1 MVIHEEE
8 GVVMLGSHVRL
19 GRLAGAVAL
28 FALLFGGVAETT
40 SGAASGNTASAP
52 GVTPTTVKVALISSY
67 TGPSA
72 SQAQPGEPAG
82 FKARIDLQN
91 ANGGVNGRK
100 ITFFTEDD
108 GTNPA
113 QAPTAAAAA
122 IANGAFAIDFLS
134 PVAIAAAKP
143 LAAQGIPVVGGGYDG
158 PEWTDPSYTNF
169 FSTTS
174 AVFLQTPRYQINKTL
189 LNKAGAHNF
198 AVVGYSISPSS
209 ALAAANDSVSL
220 KEAGYQVPY
229 LNTSLPFG
237 TVNTTALALQMKA
250 DNVDSLEA
258 PIDGNTELAIITA
271 GEQAGIKWKYV
282 LLSTGYGQTW
292 LDTPQA
298 VSSSQGDYFG
308 VLQVPVELHTPA
320 TIAEQAALKKYA
332 HFSGVPGFDY
342 TEGWTSADLL
352 IKGLQVAGKNPTR
365 ASFINNLR
373 KVTNFT
379 AGGLIGNT
387 NFEKT
392 HSPGAKLCGYT
403 VQLVGHKFV
412 PTSTKPA
419 CSNIVP
425 GT

>member
-1 MVIHEEE
+1 
-8 GVVMLGSHVRL
+8 VVLGSRVRL
-19 GRLAGAVAL
+19 GRIAGAIAL

-52 GVTPTTVKVALISSY
+52 GVTPTTVKVALITSY
-67 TGPSA
+67 TGPDA
-72 SQAQPGEPAG
+72 SNSIPGIPGG
-82 FKARIDLQN
+82 FKARIDQQN

-100 ITFFTEDD
+100 ITFITEDD

-113 QAPTAAAAA
+113 AAATVAAAAV
-122 IANGAFAIDFLS
+122 ANGVFAIDYNS
-134 PVAIAAAKP
+134 PVALGAAKY
-143 LAAQGIPVVGGGYDG
+143 LAAQNIPVVGGGYDG

-174 AVFLQTPRYQINKTL
+174 AVFTKTPRYAINTTL
-189 LNKAGAHNF
+189 LKKAGAHNF

-209 ALAAANDSVSL
+209 ALAATNDSISL
-220 KEAGYQVPY
+220 KAAGFQVPY

-237 TVNTTALALQMKA
+237 TVNTTAIALQMKA

-258 PIDGNTELAIITA
+258 PIDGNTELALITA

-282 LLSTGYGQTW
+282 ILSTGYGQPW
-292 LDTPQA
+292 LDSSQA
-298 VSSSQGDYFG
+298 VASSQGDYFG
-308 VLQVPVELHTPA
+308 VLQVPAELHTPA

-332 HFSGVPGFDY
+332 HFSGVPGFDW

-352 IKGLQVAGKNPTR
+352 VKGLEVAGKNPTR
-365 ASFINNLR
+365 ASFISHLR

-379 AGGLIGNT
+379 AGGLIGTT

-392 HSPGAKLCGYT
+392 HNPPQTLCGYT